1 MTIKEIYNLYSE
13 YYLVNTDTRN
23 IRKNSIFFALKGEN
37 FNGNKYAEEAIKK
50 GASYAIV
57 DEEEYK
63 TTESVILVDNV
74 LQCLQE
80 LAAYHRE
87 ILNVPIL
94 ALTGSNGKTTTKE
107 LINAVL
113 SRKFNTVAT
122 QGNLNNH
129 IGVPLT
135 LLSMTDETEFGIVE
149 MGANHLNEIS
159 FLSNIA
165 KPNFGYITNFG
176 KAHLEGFGN
185 IEGVIKGKSELYNYL
200 KSTHGKVF
208 VNQHD
213 EIQLKQSEGIHTV
226 PFEETIGFIDAN
238 PSVKISFKNLEIES
252 QLIGSYNFNNIAAAI
267 TIGNYFDIDSTTVK
281 TVLENYISTNNRSQ
295 VIQKNDVR
303 IIMDAYNANPSS
315 MQAALENFKNL
326 EASSKIAILGDMFE
340 LGETAVD
347 EHQKIAEFAEE
358 LNLKLVFL
366 IGELFSKTATNDSIK
381 FIDFDTFKNNYNST
395 EFSNST
401 LLIKGSR
408 GMKLERILDL
418 F

>member
-226 PFEETIGFIDAN
+226 PFEETIAFIDAN

-281 TVLENYISTNNRSQ
+281 TALENYISTNNRSQ

-366 IGELFSKTATNDSIK
+366 IGELFSKTATNDAIK